1 MGAVNLRQNSY
12 YALSLWADGD
22 IIYVSGII
30 VEVAGVSTR
39 DTQAI
44 QGLKS
49 AVAEGKSWYVAVLEA
64 IRLWSSPE
72 EDYDGRHCQYLVDN
86 EAFDWL
92 VLAERLCEEL
102 DGLIPEKERVN
113 LLFFGMPPIELS
125 KDEFKNIIGDFK
137 YQAHLN
143 YFYGILVEKFLIL
156 AVTEEIR
163 KKKRVLGLN
172 NDSGVVDEAYQRI
185 YGANQFALLKQF
197 RKERHYPQLRSIS
210 LSELNEFTYWLFKY
224 RIKRRDKSCVASD
237 TQKALTKL
245 QEILDLKA
253 RPLRPSAPEV

>member
-1 MGAVNLRQNSY
+1 M
-12 YALSLWADGD
+12 
-22 IIYVSGII
+22 
-30 VEVAGVSTR
+30 AGVSTR

-49 AVAEGKSWYVAVLEA
+49 AIAEGKNWYVAVLEA

-72 EDYDGRHCQYLVDN
+72 EDYDGRHYQYLVDN

-102 DGLIPEKERVN
+102 DGLISEKERAN
-113 LLFFGMPPIELS
+113 LLFFGIPPIELS

-172 NDSGVVDEAYQRI
+172 NDNGVVVEAYQRI
-185 YGANQFALLKQF
+185 YGATQLALLKQF

-210 LSELNEFTYWLFKY
+210 LSELNGFTYWLFKY
-224 RIKRRDKSCVASD
+224 RIKGRDKSRVASD
-237 TQKALTKL
+237 TKKALTKL
-245 QEILDLKA
+245 HGLLKLKTKS
-253 RPLRPSAPEV
+253 LRFSPSESQ

>member
-1 MGAVNLRQNSY
+1 
-12 YALSLWADGD
+12 
-22 IIYVSGII
+22 

-39 DTQAI
+39 DTRAI
-44 QGLKS
+44 QKLKG
-49 AVAEGKSWYVAVLEA
+49 AIAEGKNWYVAVLEA
-64 IRLWSSPE
+64 ICLWSSPE
-72 EDYDGRHCQYLVDN
+72 EDYDGRHYQYLVNN

-92 VLAERLCEEL
+92 ILAERLCAEL
-102 DGLIPEKERVN
+102 DGLISEEEQAN
-113 LLFFGMPPIELS
+113 LLFFGIPPIELS

-163 KKKRVLGLN
+163 KKKRVSGLN
-172 NDSGVVDEAYQRI
+172 NDNGVIDEAYQRI
-185 YGANQFALLKQF
+185 YGASQSALLKQF

-224 RIKRRDKSCVASD
+224 RIKTRDKSRVASD
-237 TQKALTKL
+237 TKKALTKL
-245 QEILDLKA
+245 HETLALKA
-253 RPLRPSAPEV
+253 RPLHSSHELNFEC

>member
-1 MGAVNLRQNSY
+1 M
-12 YALSLWADGD
+12 
-22 IIYVSGII
+22 
-30 VEVAGVSTR
+30 STR

-44 QGLKS
+44 QGLKG
-49 AVAEGKSWYVAVLEA
+49 AIAEGKNWYVAVLEA
-64 IRLWSSPE
+64 IRLWHSSE
-72 EDYDGRHCQYLVDN
+72 EDYGGRHYQYLVDN

-92 VLAERLCEEL
+92 VLAERLCAEL
-102 DGLIPEKERVN
+102 DGLIPEKERAN
-113 LLFFGMPPIELS
+113 LLFFGIPPIELS

-143 YFYGILVEKFLIL
+143 YFYGVLVERFLIL

-172 NDSGVVDEAYQRI
+172 NDNGLVDEVHQRI
-185 YGANQFALLKQF
+185 YGATQFALLKQF
-197 RKERHYPQLRSIS
+197 RKERHYPQLRSIR

-237 TQKALTKL
+237 TKKALTKL
-245 QEILDLKA
+245 NEILDLKT
-253 RPLRPSAPEV
+253 RPFHSSALEGSELSAIG

>member
-1 MGAVNLRQNSY
+1 
-12 YALSLWADGD
+12 
-22 IIYVSGII
+22 VS
-30 VEVAGVSTR
+30 SR

-44 QGLKS
+44 QELRS
-49 AVAEGKSWYVAVLEA
+49 AIVEGKNWYMAVLEA
-64 IRLWSSPE
+64 IRLWSSPK
-72 EDYDGRHCQYLVDN
+72 EDHNGRHYQYLVDN

-102 DGLIPEKERVN
+102 DGLITEKERAN
-113 LLFFGMPPIELS
+113 LLFFGIPPVELS
-125 KDEFKNIIGDFK
+125 NDEFKSIIGDFK

-172 NDSGVVDEAYQRI
+172 NDNGVVNEAYQRI
-185 YGANQFALLKQF
+185 YGGTQFALLKQF

-224 RIKRRDKSCVASD
+224 RIKRCDKSCMASD
-237 TQKALTKL
+237 TQKALAKSH
-245 QEILDLKA
+245 EIFELKA
-253 RPLRPSAPEV
+253 RPVWPSP

>member
-1 MGAVNLRQNSY
+1 
-12 YALSLWADGD
+12 
-22 IIYVSGII
+22 
-30 VEVAGVSTR
+30 VSTR

-44 QGLKS
+44 QELKS
-49 AVAEGKSWYVAVLEA
+49 AIAEGKNWYVAVLEE
-64 IRLWSSPE
+64 IRFWSSLE
-72 EDYDGRHCQYLVDN
+72 EDYAGRHYQYLVGN

-92 VLAERLCEEL
+92 ALAERLCEEL
-102 DGLIPEKERVN
+102 DGLVSEKERAN
-113 LLFFGMPPIELS
+113 LLFFGIPPIELS

-172 NDSGVVDEAYQRI
+172 NDNGVVDEAYQRI
-185 YGANQFALLKQF
+185 YGDTQFALLKQF

-224 RIKRRDKSCVASD
+224 RIKGRDKSCVASD
-237 TQKALTKL
+237 TKKALTKL
-245 QEILDLKA
+245 HGLLKLKA
-253 RPLRPSAPEV
+253 KSLHFSPSESQ

>member
-1 MGAVNLRQNSY
+1 
-12 YALSLWADGD
+12 
-22 IIYVSGII
+22 

-49 AVAEGKSWYVAVLEA
+49 AIAEGKNWYVAMLEA
-64 IRLWSSPE
+64 VRLWSSPE
-72 EDYDGRHCQYLVDN
+72 EDYKGRHYQYLVDN

-102 DGLIPEKERVN
+102 DGFIPEKERAN
-113 LLFFGMPPIELS
+113 LLFFGIPPIELS

-137 YQAHLN
+137 YRAHLN

-156 AVTEEIR
+156 TVTEEIR

-172 NDSGVVDEAYQRI
+172 NDNGVLDEAYRRI
-185 YGANQFALLKQF
+185 YGDTQFALLKQF

-210 LSELNEFTYWLFKY
+210 LRELNEFTYWLFKY
-224 RIKRRDKSCVASD
+224 RIKGRDKSCMASD
-237 TQKALTKL
+237 TKKALTKL
-245 QEILDLKA
+245 HEILNLKT
-253 RPLRPSAPEV
+253 RPVSLSVPED